1 MVKVIR
7 KNCVCTFMYKLQ
19 KLTLSNIASRHVIE
33 GINILSCVNKKT
45 IFQNNNEEIGYVAY

>member
-7 KNCVCTFMYKLQ
+7 KNFVCTIMYKLQ

-33 GINILSCVNKKT
+33 GINILSCVNKKA
-45 IFQNNNEEIGYVAY
+45 IFQNNNEEIGYVTY